1 MNIFVQVSDFKILT
15 IDFVQSL
22 KICLM
27 RKRQRMYIATRQK
40 GEISA
45 CTFIR
50 QGTVYK
56 LTMVINVLP

>member
-50 QGTVYK
+50 RGILCTS
-56 LTMVINVLP
+56 